1 MLIGWTMRWFSALL
15 LAVMLCA
22 CDGTSLQPGDL
33 APTAVASQTGA
44 YYLIGPGDT
53 LDIFVWREP
62 ELSTSVPVRPDGR
75 ISTPLVEDM
84 VALGQ
89 TPTALAREIE
99 TVLSEYIRSPQV
111 SVIVRGFVGTFDE
124 QIRVIGQAAEPQ
136 SIVYRD
142 RMTLLDVVIE
152 VGGLT
157 QFASGNRSRVIRN
170 SGDETREIRVRLD
183 NLINE
188 GDLGQ
193 NILMQ
198 PGDVLIIPE
207 AAFYGGTPRPGT
219 TRGSCAAVGGH
230 REHR

>member
-1 MLIGWTMRWFSALL
+1 MLIGRTMRWYSALL
-15 LAVMLCA
+15 FAMTISA
-22 CDGTSLQPGDL
+22 CGGSSVQPSDL
-33 APTAVASQTGA
+33 APTAVASPTGA
-44 YYLIGPGDT
+44 YLIGPGDT

-84 VALGQ
+84 VAVGR

-99 TVLSEYIRSPQV
+99 TVLSEYIRSPHV
-111 SVIVRGFVGTFDE
+111 NVIVRSFVGTFGE
-124 QIRVIGQAAEPQ
+124 QIRVIGQAAQPQ

-142 RMTLLDVVIE
+142 RMTLMDVIIE

-170 SGDETREIRVRLD
+170 SGSETREIRVRLND
-183 NLINE
+183 LINE

-193 NILMQ
+193 NMLMQ
-198 PGDVLIIPE
+198 PGDVVIIPE
-207 AAFYGGTPRPGT
+207 AAF
-219 TRGSCAAVGGH
+219 
-230 REHR
+230 

>member
-1 MLIGWTMRWFSALL
+1 MLIGWTVRWISALL
-15 LAVMLCA
+15 LAVTLCA
-22 CDGTSLQPGDL
+22 CGGTSLQPEDL
-33 APTAVASQTGA
+33 APTAFASPTGA
-44 YYLIGPGDT
+44 YLIGPGDT

-62 ELSTSVPVRPDGR
+62 ELSISVPVRPDGR

-84 VALGQ
+84 VAVGR
-89 TPTALAREIE
+89 TPTALARDIE

-111 SVIVRGFVGTFDE
+111 NVIVRGFVGTFGA
-124 QIRVIGQAAEPQ
+124 QIRVIGQAAQPQ

-142 RMTLLDVVIE
+142 RITLMDVVIE

-157 QFASGNRSRVIRN
+157 QFAAGNRSRVIRN
-170 SGDETREIRVRLD
+170 SGGETREIRVRLD
-183 NLINE
+183 DLINE

-207 AAFYGGTPRPGT
+207 AAF
-219 TRGSCAAVGGH
+219 
-230 REHR
+230 